1 MQEREDEGKKVGK
14 KGLFEL
20 SLCAKQLPEL
30 PGRRRRREE
39 EISLLLSLSLSL
51 FPYVSPTSPI
61 PRALGNRETRRV
73 NVEASSSSSSSS
85 RDPIVF
91 ESHNRASRRARER
104 TRADDDDA
112 VI

>member
-39 EISLLLSLSLSL
+39 ELSRSPSLSFFLALFVSLRVANIADTESIGESRDAARKCRSLLLLLLLSLLVL
-51 FPYVSPTSPI
+51 FSRSDRFRVS
-61 PRALGNRETRRV
+61 
-73 NVEASSSSSSSS
+73 
-85 RDPIVF
+85 
-91 ESHNRASRRARER
+91 
-104 TRADDDDA
+104 
-112 VI
+112 